1 MDILLIDKEY
11 QLERFPGKG
20 GWTYV
25 ALPEIKKNK
34 EAAFG
39 LVKVKG
45 TIDSYEISGVS
56 LMPFG
61 NGNLI
66 LAVKAEIRK
75 AISKEE
81 GDYVHITLY
90 TDDTVFQIPEDF
102 KEMLKG
108 EGVLEIFK
116 SYKRWEQKMC
126 IQYIFSAKRKET
138 IKERITKTI
147 FKLKLRERI
156 V

>member
-1 MDILLIDKEY
+1 
-11 QLERFPGKG
+11 
-20 GWTYV
+20 
-25 ALPEIKKNK
+25 
-34 EAAFG
+34 
-39 LVKVKG
+39 
-45 TIDSYEISGVS
+45 
-56 LMPFG
+56 MPFG

-90 TDDTVFQIPEDF
+90 KDETVFQIPEDF

-116 SYKRWEQKMC
+116 SFKQWEQKMC

-147 FKLKLRERI
+147 FKLKRRERI